1 MIILIRLIGQK
12 VGLIEN
18 LNCIR
23 MMLDSL
29 GHPYIRSTQVAYQL
43 PSIPRLNGTQDTQLA
58 NKESVFI
65 TTYIQEKE
73 NHYRGLSGSSI

>member
-1 MIILIRLIGQK
+1 
-12 VGLIEN
+12 
-18 LNCIR
+18 
-23 MMLDSL
+23 MLDSL

-65 TTYIQEKE
+65 TTYV
-73 NHYRGLSGSSI
+73 YSGKGKSL